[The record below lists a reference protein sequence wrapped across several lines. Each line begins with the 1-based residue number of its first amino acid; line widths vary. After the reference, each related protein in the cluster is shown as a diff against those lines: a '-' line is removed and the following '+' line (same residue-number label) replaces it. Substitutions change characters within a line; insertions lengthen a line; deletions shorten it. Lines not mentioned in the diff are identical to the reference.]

1 MIGWECQVSAKSVGF
16 LLIPI
21 FHPHN
26 RPFILFTWL
35 VSLWCNAST
44 CVDGAC
50 LSLKSY
56 RRAQAMCSIPQRW
69 PSTVWYS
76 DIFWLTAWQCRCW
89 HGMLSW
95 QIWTLI
101 QKFKILAPVSERSAN
116 GSGLVSAS
124 SHMLLTDAKV
134 AVAAVFKNGVGWCV
148 AIHST
153 EHFLCISAKSVVGT
167 SLLFPPLKSK
177 KSTWKAKARVCHCW
191 VCAGRKL
198 LHMLDSLLQAHE

>member
-1 MIGWECQVSAKSVGF
+1 MALVCLLKAIDGHKLCAQYPSADHLQCGTLIYSV
-16 LLIPI
+16 
-21 FHPHN
+21 
-26 RPFILFTWL
+26 
-35 VSLWCNAST
+35 
-44 CVDGAC
+44 
-50 LSLKSY
+50 
-56 RRAQAMCSIPQRW
+56 
-69 PSTVWYS
+69 
-76 DIFWLTAWQCRCW
+76 LTAWQCRCW

-191 VCAGRKL
+191 VCAGWKL